1 MLCFYIMLYLQI
13 TDIPKMIT
21 LNDKLLE
28 WHDINYVYD
37 LFFSLTFTE

>member
-21 LNDKLLE
+21 LNDKLLKV
-28 WHDINYVYD
+28 HDINHVYN
-37 LFFSLTFTE
+37 LFFSLTLTE